1 MRLFLIFIITF
12 LNARDLFAKKDE
24 AAILQLRMQIL
35 EFLHQKV
42 ADCHRI
48 TTPRE
53 EGCLYSQRRR
63 FCETDQFHG
72 AAVTKLAPQWFVFAP
87 HNMVLH
93 IPEKFEVCKISI
105 CEPR

>member
-24 AAILQLRMQIL
+24 ATILQLRIQIL

-93 IPEKFEVCKISI
+93 IPEKFEVCEISK
-105 CEPR
+105 CELS